1 MSKHRLPLIAAV
13 VAFLIH
19 LAGNPHYGFFRDE
32 LYFIICGLHP
42 AWGYVDQPPVVPL
55 LAAVSQLFGHS
66 LLLLRAVPAL
76 FSGASIYVTCLLVA
90 EMGGGAFAQILGALV
105 AFFCPVLMNFG
116 MKVSTDMPGLLLWP
130 LAALWILRLTRGAD
144 PRLWLAAGAALGIAF
159 ESKYSV
165 LFFAAAMLIGLILT
179 PQRRI
184 LRTPWF
190 AGGAALAIVI
200 AAPNVIWQAVHGFPM
215 YTLLENGA
223 HGKNLA
229 AGPLVYLLQEILITN
244 LFLAPVWI
252 VGLVYL
258 FRVRPLLR
266 FFGYAYVMLI
276 AMMIVLHGKHY
287 YPADIY
293 PIPIAAGAVAIAGWI
308 ERLVAIHTVVLAY
321 AVIGGLAFLPFALPI
336 LPETQ
341 MLAYQSALLRALHL
355 QRHTLATERH
365 RQQPQLPPDWADMH
379 GWPQLAYDVR
389 RIYDALPPATR
400 AQTVVM
406 AQNYGQASAIS
417 FFTPGVPVASGH
429 NQYWLWGARAIRQ
442 HRLTGENVIDL
453 GGDCGRSRHLFE
465 SAERVGTFSAPYAMP
480 SENNLPIMLCRH
492 LRVPIAQLWPH
503 LQEYI

>member
-1 MSKHRLPLIAAV
+1 MSKHRLPLIAAI
-13 VAFLIH
+13 VAFFIH
-19 LAGNPHYGFFRDE
+19 LVGNPHYGFFRDE

-55 LAAVSQLFGHS
+55 LAAGSQLFGHS

-76 FSGASIYVTCLLVA
+76 LSGASIYVTCLLVA
-90 EMGGGAFAQILGALV
+90 EMGGGAFAQMLGALV

-130 LAALWILRLTRGAD
+130 LAALWMLRLTRGAD
-144 PRLWLAAGAALGIAF
+144 PRLWLAIGAALGIAF

-165 LFFAAAMLIGLILT
+165 LFFAAAMLIGLLLT

-223 HGKNLA
+223 HGKNLVV
-229 AGPLVYLLQEILITN
+229 GPLVYLLQEILITN

-258 FRVRPLLR
+258 FRVQALR

-276 AMMIVLHGKHY
+276 VMMIVLHGKHY
-287 YPADIY
+287 YPADVY

-308 ERLVAIHTVVLAY
+308 ERLVAIRAVVLAY
-321 AVIGGLAFLPFALPI
+321 AVIGGLAFLPFALPV

-341 MLAYQSALLRALHL
+341 MLAYQSALLSALHL
-355 QRHTLATERH
+355 QPNTLATERH

-379 GWPQLAYDVR
+379 GWPQLAYDVQ

-400 AQTVVM
+400 SQTVVI
-406 AQNYGQASAIS
+406 AQNYGQASAIE
-417 FFTPGVPVASGH
+417 FFTPGIPVASGH

-492 LRVPIAQLWPH
+492 LRVPIARLWPQ